1 MADQI
6 ETFYRTA
13 YIDNIRLG
21 AMTMRSHLRESVDFE
36 PSRGEFLM
44 LDSYG
49 EIDAAGGEYLTEITT
64 RNDAN
69 VETQVPRARRRLAP
83 KFWELTEYFDPRDK
97 VKLLK
102 DIRPDS
108 NYSRA
113 VLGTFGRQMDKE
125 IFVAFDAN
133 AENATGGAIIF
144 LLAASANEVL
154 EAVGANTG
162 ANVDKII
169 QSVEKLW
176 VNKTQDDVRWYCAV
190 NPHSVSQL
198 FSFTNDDR
206 LLSQDFS
213 GMHPLRAGKIGDYNG
228 VTFIPTN
235 EIVSESLITG
245 TGTGFYMFFYAFDAM
260 VFTMDGQVEV
270 HFDIIPDKRHALQV
284 AHYATFS
291 ATRMHEEK
299 IVRAETETV
308 AV

>member
-13 YIDNIRLG
+13 YTDNIRMQ
-21 AMTMRSHLRESVDFE
+21 AMQMRSHLRESVDFE

-49 EIDAAGGEYLTEITT
+49 EIDAGGAGADYLTAVTT
-64 RNDAN
+64 RNADN
-69 VETQVPRARRRLAP
+69 VEVQVPRARRRIAP
-83 KFWELTEYFDPRDK
+83 LFWELTEYFDPRDRPR
-97 VKLLK
+97 LLR

-113 VLGTFGRQMDKE
+113 VNGAFGRQMDFQITE
-125 IFVAFDAN
+125 AMDAN
-133 AENATGGAIIF
+133 AEDESGGAIAFDTTNSEIDD
-144 LLAASANEVL
+144 S
-154 EAVGANTG
+154 VGANTG

-169 QSVEKLW
+169 QSVMRM
-176 VNKTQDDVRWYCAV
+176 VQNKTQADVPWYCALH
-190 NPHSVSQL
+190 PIQIQQL

-206 LLSQDFS
+206 LLSGDFNQ
-213 GMHPLRAGKIGDYNG
+213 MRPLQSGKIGSYMG
-228 VTFIPTN
+228 VTFIPTL
-235 EIVSESLITG
+235 EIAEETIDTNPGRYMYFYSE
-245 TGTGFYMFFYAFDAM
+245 DAM

-291 ATRMHEEK
+291 STRMHELK
-299 IVRAETETV
+299 IIRAECATT